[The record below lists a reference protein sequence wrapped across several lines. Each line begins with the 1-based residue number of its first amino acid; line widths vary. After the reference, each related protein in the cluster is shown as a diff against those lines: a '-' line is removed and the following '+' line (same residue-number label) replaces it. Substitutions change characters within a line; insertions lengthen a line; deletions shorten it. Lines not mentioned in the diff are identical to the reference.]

1 MSYKIISKNTQ
12 RHNQNGTSN
21 NLRCINPLNANPTKW
36 LNKLKQ
42 FVGFYRRIVSFSC
55 HNSPHFFYSI
65 QKRHHCNIKTVRNER
80 CFFYFSLYH
89 KGWNSILLWTS
100 GITVS
105 PKTFVSTRH
114 IVFHNYSAGSLF
126 KCPNFEINFKLL
138 FCT

>member
-89 KGWNSILLWTS
+89 KGWNSILLWTYCIS
-100 GITVS
+100 QSQRRLPFQMSKFWNKLQASFLHLTVRGY
-105 PKTFVSTRH
+105 FVNETS
-114 IVFHNYSAGSLF
+114 
-126 KCPNFEINFKLL
+126 KL
-138 FCT
+138 